1 MPSEYS
7 LLDVIV
13 LIMSVVTGDHDDQG
27 ALRGLPPGCDCAD
40 HDDQGALRV
49 LPPGCDCDQGV
60 FLVLLP
66 GYGGDCGDRNDN
78 GYCIV

>member
-1 MPSEYS
+1 M
-7 LLDVIV
+7 
-13 LIMSVVTGDHDDQG
+13 IMIVVTG
-27 ALRGLPPGCDCAD
+27 D

>member
-1 MPSEYS
+1 MMV
-7 LLDVIV
+7 LVVIV
-13 LIMSVVTGDHDDQG
+13 MIMIMVIRV
-27 ALRGLPPGCDCAD
+27 L
-40 HDDQGALRV
+40 GALRV

>member
-7 LLDVIV
+7 LLNVIFFVIV
-13 LIMSVVTGDHDDQG
+13 MIMIVVTGDHDD
-27 ALRGLPPGCDCAD
+27 R
-40 HDDQGALRV
+40 GALRV

-66 GYGGDCGDRNDN
+66 GYDGACGDHHDNDH
-78 GYCIV
+78 GDQGAGCPPSTPSWM

>member
-1 MPSEYS
+1 MMIGVPSEYS

-13 LIMSVVTGDHDDQG
+13 VIMIVVTG
-27 ALRGLPPGCDCAD
+27 D